1 MTGLNPNYD
10 TIPNPSLQNSQNKCQ
25 KSSFTYDRRRHLILL
40 LPPVHALPTLNAP
53 VAKER
58 RLMTSQYPIFDR
70 TDNLNPQ
77 WMQAVNG

>member
-10 TIPNPSLQNSQNKCQ
+10 TIPIPSLQNSQK
-25 KSSFTYDRRRHLILL
+25 KMPKILVYL
-40 LPPVHALPTLNAP
+40 RSPVPFDSAVPASAYPPHAP

-58 RLMTSQYPIFDR
+58 RLMTSQYPIIDR
-70 TDNLNPQ
+70 TDNFNPQ